1 MSKTLFKEVHC
12 TLGNLIGDI
21 GLGRGLPGIQ
31 HPFVW
36 ANAKVRGLFDTMY
49 RGYEKLSGGVA

>member
-1 MSKTLFKEVHC
+1 MSETLFKEVHY

-31 HPFVW
+31 PPFVW
-36 ANAKVRGLFDTMY
+36 DNAKVRDLFDAMY
-49 RGYEKLSGGVA
+49 CGYAKLSGGVA